1 MGDFQIKRG
10 LKQNL
15 FDNDGNLLITPE
27 EGCWYITSDTFEL
40 YVCLN
45 GRVSPV
51 GMAAISD
58 LERFDQ
64 LSERIES
71 IVQNYGYKTSLPTIG
86 EENIVYRVIDENAEY
101 RWDNNSKQYYCV
113 GRDYKE
119 IQIIHGGNA
128 E

>member
-27 EGCWYITSDTFEL
+27 EGCWYITIDTYEL
-40 YVCLN
+40 YVCFN
-45 GRVSPV
+45 GIVSPV
-51 GMAAISD
+51 GAAAISD
-58 LERFDQ
+58 LERFDE

-71 IVQNYGYKTSLPTIG
+71 IVQNYGYKRSLPAIG
-86 EENIVYRVIDENAEY
+86 EENIVYRVTDENAEY
-101 RWDNNSKQYYCV
+101 RWDSATSQYYCV
-113 GRDYKE
+113 GRDYQE
-119 IQIIHGGNA
+119 IQVIHGGKA

>member
-15 FDNDGNLLITPE
+15 FDLEGNLLITPE

-40 YVCLN
+40 FVCFN
-45 GRVSPV
+45 GVVSPV
-51 GMAAISD
+51 GAAAISD

-71 IVQNYGYKTSLPTIG
+71 IVQNYGYKNSLPRVG
-86 EENIVYRVIDENAEY
+86 EENVVYRVIDENAEY
-101 RWDNNSKQYYCV
+101 RWDKVSQ
-113 GRDYKE
+113 
-119 IQIIHGGNA
+119 
-128 E
+128 

>member
-15 FDNDGNLLITPE
+15 FDLEGNLLITPE

-40 YVCLN
+40 FVCFN
-45 GRVSPV
+45 GVVSPV
-51 GMAAISD
+51 GAAAISD

-71 IVQNYGYKTSLPTIG
+71 IVQNYGYKNSLPRVG
-86 EENIVYRVIDENAEY
+86 EENVVYRVIDENAEY
-101 RWDNNSKQYYCV
+101 RWDKVSQQYYCV

-119 IQIIHGGNA
+119 IQIIHGGKA